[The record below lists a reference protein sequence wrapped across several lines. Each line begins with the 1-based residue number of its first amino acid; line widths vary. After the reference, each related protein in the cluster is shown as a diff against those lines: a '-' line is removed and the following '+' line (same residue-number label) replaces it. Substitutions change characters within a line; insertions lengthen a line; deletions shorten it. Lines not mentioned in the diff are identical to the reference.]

1 MSPSSAVGHPV
12 DGAAAPAQVRPSALA
27 MARRLAEVGIL
38 ATVLIWS
45 ANFVLVKAAIG
56 VVGPLTFT
64 GARFAVASLTLL
76 AILWWR
82 HGRVRPP
89 AGQLHIL
96 LALGMLGFGAYQIL
110 WTTGLTSISAG
121 DSALIVAASPVLT
134 ALLAGAVGIDRLT
147 LPKVAGALIAFT
159 GVAIVIAAG
168 HDLSLGASLPG
179 DLLTLAAASLWAL
192 YTVGGTRV
200 LRRVDPLQ
208 ATTWTVVGGSLVL
221 APLALVD
228 GLERHW
234 AGIGPEVLLAIIASG
249 SLAAGIANVFVFNA
263 IRFIGPTRATAMQLL
278 VPAGAVL
285 LGAVLLGEPVGVGQ
299 VAGGSVIVAGVWLT
313 RRASIVPG
321 RMAGRLI
328 PGRS

>member
-12 DGAAAPAQVRPSALA
+12 DEAAAPAQVRPSGLA

-56 VVGPLTFT
+56 IVGPLTFT

-76 AILWWR
+76 VTLRWR
-82 HGRVRPP
+82 QGRVRPP
-89 AGQLHIL
+89 AGQLRIL
-96 LALGMLGFGAYQIL
+96 LALGMLGFGVYQIL

-134 ALLAGAVGIDRLT
+134 ALLAGAVGMDRLT
-147 LPKVAGALIAFT
+147 LPKVAGALIAFA

-208 ATTWTVVGGSLVL
+208 ATTWTVVGGLLVL
-221 APLALVD
+221 APLALID

-234 AGIGPEVLLAIIASG
+234 VGIGPEVLLAIIASG
-249 SLAAGIANVFVFNA
+249 SLAAGIANVLVFNA
-263 IRFIGPTRATAMQLL
+263 IRFIGPTRATAMLLL

-285 LGAVLLGEPVGVGQ
+285 LGAVFLGEPVGLGQ
-299 VAGGSVIVAGVWLT
+299 VAGGGVIVAGVWLT

-328 PGRS
+328 PDRS